1 MSKSFVKLVKS
12 MVFQHIWALSRLD
25 RLRGAVL
32 LFWPT
37 WAALLICTQGQ
48 VPIFE
53 GVLFTLGV
61 IFTRSFGCVINDISD
76 VRFDRFVT
84 RTGNRPLAAG
94 LLNIKQAYGVFFLF
108 LCLAFIC
115 WLYLAPQ
122 AKIAALVSLFL
133 ALLYPFTKR
142 FFFALNWY

>member
-1 MSKSFVKLVKS
+1 MIY
-12 MVFQHIWALSRLD
+12 QHIFALSRLN

-37 WAALLICTQGQ
+37 WAALLICTHGQ
-48 VPIFE
+48 VPLFE

-76 VRFDRFVT
+76 IGFDRYVT
-84 RTGNRPLAAG
+84 RTAHRPLAAG
-94 LLNIKQAYGVFFLF
+94 LLNMKQAYGIFLLF

-115 WLYLAPQ
+115 WLYLEPQ
-122 AKIAALVSLFL
+122 AKVAALISFFL
-133 ALLYPFTKR
+133 AMLYPFTKR
-142 FFFALNWY
+142 FFFVLS